1 MAKKSRKRKKS
12 TALVLAEPSA
22 IPSIKPTALARH
34 QQRAAEL
41 QQYADLQSRESAVR
55 TAHKTVSAERRALG
69 GKIRRRK
76 ATSAAKIALLGVG
89 IGFIGFL
96 LGKR

>member
-1 MAKKSRKRKKS
+1 MAKKSRKKS
-12 TALVLAEPSA
+12 TALALVTQPALPVT
-22 IPSIKPTALARH
+22 KPTALTRH

-41 QQYADLQSRESAVR
+41 QQYADLQSRESAAR
-55 TAHKTVSAERRALG
+55 AAHKTVLAERRALG

-89 IGFIGFL
+89 IGFVGFL